1 MLLVGAPHRQ
11 DAAGPCRGRRGQ
23 RAVLFDE
30 RGGAIHESHADA
42 IRLLRQHRGALDALV
57 KALLE
62 RETLGELEIPKTTGL
77 PPAPALQNMSLE
89 QSNEGG

>member
-1 MLLVGAPHRQ
+1 MGARHRQ
-11 DAAGPCRGRRGQ
+11 DATGPCRGRRGR

-30 RGGAIHESHADA
+30 RGGVIHESHADA
-42 IRLLRQHRGALDALV
+42 IRLLRQHRSALDTLV

-62 RETLGELEIPKTTGL
+62 RETLGELEISETIGL
-77 PPAPALQNMSLE
+77 PPAPALQNMPLE